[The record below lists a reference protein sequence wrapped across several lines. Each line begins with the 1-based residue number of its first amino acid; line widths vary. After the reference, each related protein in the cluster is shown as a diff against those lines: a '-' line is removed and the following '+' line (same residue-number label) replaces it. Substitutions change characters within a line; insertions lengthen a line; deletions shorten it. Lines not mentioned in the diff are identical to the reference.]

1 MNARLRR
8 HRASTSFQ
16 GSALEC
22 TVFEALPRE
31 WVRFDIGEI
40 AKPQAEPARHW
51 VTRQSLGCATNSSFE
66 LFCVRSSKLFS
77 FHQY

>member
-40 AKPQAEPARHW
+40 TTPQAEPARHW
-51 VTRQSLGCATNSSFE
+51 VTRQSQQPVGGDQREVSF
-66 LFCVRSSKLFS
+66 FS
-77 FHQY
+77 RD